1 MVSDLDMGASLR
13 FKKASVFPMNKSV
26 LLLVVIGLAVAG
38 WMNRETISGW
48 VAQRSGGVTET
59 DEPAPAAEPVT
70 APATPAVSV
79 KSAAKP
85 ATPNPAP
92 QAVAQARQ
100 TYPALATA
108 GSPFNARFVAL
119 YNESKASNPNF
130 LAGPNWPMQL
140 AERTA
145 KELGVAAMPRS
156 GALGITGWTENYAAA
171 VESAKID
178 NKKLLLDFTGSD
190 WCVWC
195 TKFDDD
201 VLSQPEFAGYAKT
214 NLVMVMLDFPHA
226 KPQSDSVKKTNN
238 ELQEKFKVDG
248 FPTYVALTPDGNE
261 IGRQIG
267 YLSGGPRAFIAELEK
282 FLKQ

>member
-1 MVSDLDMGASLR
+1 MGASLR

-79 KSAAKP
+79 KSAAK
-85 ATPNPAP
+85 PNPAP

-178 NKKLLLDFTGSD
+178 NKKVLLDFTGSD
-190 WCVWC
+190 WCGYC
-195 TKFDDD
+195 QALERE
-201 VLSQPEFAGYAKT
+201 VLSTAKFRAWARE
-214 NLVMVMLDFPHA
+214 NVVLVRLDFPKSH
-226 KPQSDSVKKTNN
+226 PQSSQVRDQNAA
-238 ELQEKFKVDG
+238 LKVRYPFHG
-248 FPTYVALTPDGNE
+248 YPTIIIVDTTGRALGSE
-261 IGRQIG
+261 GG
-267 YLSGGPRAFIAELEK
+267 YNPGSGADAYIAKLENT
-282 FLKQ
+282 LRR